1 MIISKL
7 IHYFSNVTLKDKIL
21 IKTHKNFYKLYFYKK
36 ENFLGKYQI
45 IISDHIGYLQI
56 EMD

>member
-21 IKTHKNFYKLYFYKK
+21 IKTHKNFYKLYFIKK
-36 ENFLGKYQI
+36 KIFLGKYQI